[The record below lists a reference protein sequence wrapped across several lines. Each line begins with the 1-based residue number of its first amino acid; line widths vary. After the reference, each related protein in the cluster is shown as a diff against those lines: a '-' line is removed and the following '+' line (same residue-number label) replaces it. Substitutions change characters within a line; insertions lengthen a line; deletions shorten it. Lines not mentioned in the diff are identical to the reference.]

1 MKKTFLSGVLSLLQ
15 LMIFTTVANAAVT
28 ITSQGGWFES
38 AYVEFT
44 PDGSSYY
51 NVYYST
57 SASGP
62 WTKIDDQLVRKYS
75 DHGRADVIG
84 ISAGT
89 YYIKV
94 ASVNSNGTETSN
106 TISNALTVKAH
117 DRGGFAHFNW
127 SKGVGAYKNDGTLKS
142 GAIVKYICS
151 ANAKTI
157 TMDVASASNKTT
169 SYTGFQTILDA
180 LAKAYSK
187 GWSTTPVAFRVLG
200 TLKNSDIDKFSS
212 SAEGIQIKGASAY
225 SDLPITIEGVGN
237 DAVIH
242 GFGFLIRNSTDVEL
256 RNFAIMDCLDD
267 CVSMD
272 TSNSHIWVHNLDFF
286 YGQAGSDS
294 DQKKGDGTVDLK
306 GDSQYITISYNR
318 FWDSGKSS
326 LCGMKS
332 ESGPNY
338 ITYHHNWFDHSDSRH
353 PRIRTMSV
361 HVYNNYFDGNAKYGV
376 GTTMGSSCFVES
388 NYFRGCKYP
397 MMRSLNG
404 SDAKGDGTFSGEST
418 GYIKAYG
425 NYITGATGFIASAS
439 ASGAS
444 ESGAISEVSSS
455 SYDAVVVTSKST
467 KLSDGYDNFDTNSSL
482 MYSYTAESASTV
494 PTTLASNYGAGRL
507 QHGTYTYDLS
517 GTDASY
523 SVITALKSAVEGYC
537 SGSYYTPITSN
548 SFYKSGALGSDTDGG
563 EEGGDDP
570 VSVVLTLSDLQVGG
584 ETITGFSSSKTSY
597 SYTCA
602 VGTTSYPAVTY
613 TLTDSN
619 ASASASSTAW
629 NNGGTYTISVT
640 DGSTTKNY
648 TIKFTVGSSGS
659 SDDDDN
665 IDSSSGYELYF
676 TGSAFSN
683 TSNYTVTGTNKYT
696 TGQGTVTVNG
706 TTYTTAL
713 KMESATGFTINVDKE
728 RQFYFAFS
736 SNGGNIKID
745 GTKVAASS
753 TSNVLVTTLTAG
765 THTITKADVN
775 YLFYVNAYAVD
786 GDTEEE
792 ATTFTVSSSAQPTA
806 GGIVALQLE
815 GGTAISSGTSVES
828 GTKVIATAT
837 ANSGY
842 KFSMWDDESTSTTN
856 TRTITENT
864 EFIATFVAKSS
875 DTSLSDLK
883 VDGTTITGFASGTTA
898 YSVILANGITTVP
911 TVTATCT
918 DSNASAIVT
927 AATSLP
933 GSTTVTVTAEN
944 GSTQIYTINFSV
956 QAVSGETETLYSW
969 NGNSSTT
976 TANEAGGTATATT
989 TYNTSNPPAA
999 YMIVGVSNKGNYVMK
1014 VGASSEG
1021 NYITITL
1028 NTSLTGGETIT
1039 LGNYIST
1046 SSTGKSGQL
1055 NISFQDANG
1064 TEVGSATG
1072 TLISTASSTSVTNN
1086 ITANATPTDEAITVP
1101 TLSGAASKIVLTRV
1115 SGISGATTLYV
1126 SKFVITRV
1134 NDGTTQTHIVTVDVS
1149 DDGYGTATAT
1159 SNDVEVTSVDEGTSV
1174 TFSATPNSG
1183 YKFSSWTDNNNSDA
1197 VVSTSNPLIVE
1208 IAANT
1213 SYKANF
1219 TAQSTVATISNL
1231 TVGGTAISEYDSN
1244 PTVSGNTTTYSVT
1257 LPVGTTNMP
1266 AITYTLDDAASSAE
1280 VSYASDFA
1288 TDNTTTITVTAENGA
1303 TQVYQIVFTVASST
1317 CLDVTET
1324 YVFSTL
1330 NATDIAA
1337 NSWITPTGITTYDTR
1352 TISSYINP
1360 ATNASSTDV
1369 AVDAAQV
1376 KSTQTLAFRV
1386 KGANAVAVYAYHR
1399 NSTDTRNIVITDGTA
1414 NETFAVGPGTTAAY
1428 STLNIADPTVESTIT
1443 VRSDE
1448 TKGVYVYAVK
1458 FIVNEAEA
1466 TSFTLPDKTAYTTT
1480 EDHIYPDGITY
1491 TRSFTTATANN
1502 WNALYV
1508 PFSINVE
1515 NYTSDFEIFEIL
1527 NVTPMFDTNN
1537 NGVLDDGDKL
1547 YMVVSQVTLGNTL
1560 PNMPYFIRPKTATS
1574 YTISAV
1580 DGKLYAAAENSITC
1594 ASTKRAYKIKGNNT
1608 PVALT
1613 ANDGKYYIGT
1623 SGFSH
1628 VTSGSSTLPANRWY
1642 MTIEE
1647 RDNGYGTGSAQSDI
1661 QSIEI
1666 AVVGED
1672 IDEAT
1677 AVNLME
1683 STKKGMTADYIYKL
1697 NGVKTKETDIPTGA
1711 YIKNGKTTIK

>member
-1 MKKTFLSGVLSLLQ
+1 MKRFLFSGLLSMLLM
-15 LMIFTTVANAAVT
+15 LVGVAAQAAVT
-28 ITSQGGWFES
+28 ITASGGWFES

-57 SASGP
+57 SASGS

-75 DHGRADVIG
+75 SSKGRADVIG
-84 ISAGT
+84 IAAGT

-106 TISNALTVKAH
+106 TVSGALTVKAH

-127 SKGVGAYKNDGTLKS
+127 SKGVGAYTNTGVLKS

-157 TMDVASASNKTT
+157 TMDVASSSSKTT
-169 SYTGFQTILDA
+169 TYTGFQTILDA

-187 GWSTTPVAFRVLG
+187 GWTTTPVAFRVLG
-200 TLKNSDIDKFSS
+200 TLKYSDMDAFSS
-212 SAEGIQIKGASAY
+212 SAEGIQVKGASAY

-332 ESGPNY
+332 ETGPNY

-404 SDAKGDGTFSGEST
+404 SDAKGAGTFSGEAT
-418 GYIKAYG
+418 GYIKSYG
-425 NYITGATGFIASAS
+425 NYITGATGFISSAS

-444 ESGAISEVSSS
+444 EASAITETSSS

-482 MYSYTAESASTV
+482 MYSYTAESASSV
-494 PTTLASNYGAGRL
+494 PTTLAGNYGAGRL
-507 QHGTYTYDLS
+507 QHGSYTYDLS

-523 SVITALKSAVEGYC
+523 AVITSLKSAVEGYC
-537 SGSYYTPITSN
+537 SGSYYTPITS
-548 SFYKSGALGSDTDGG
+548 SSYFKSGALGSDTDGG
-563 EEGGDDP
+563 DDSGDNP
-570 VSVVLTLSDLQVGG
+570 ATVVLTLSDLQVGG

-602 VGTTSYPAVTY
+602 SGTTSYPAVTY

-640 DGSTTKNY
+640 DGSTTKTY
-648 TIKFTVGSSGS
+648 TITFTVGSSGS
-659 SDDDDN
+659 SDNDDN

-676 TGSAFSN
+676 TGSTFSN

-713 KMESATGFTINVDKE
+713 KMESATGFSINVDKE

-753 TSNVLVTTLTAG
+753 TSNILVTTLTAG

-775 YLFYVNAYAVD
+775 YLFYVNAYAAD
-786 GDTEEE
+786 DDAEEE
-792 ATTFTVSSSAQPTA
+792 PTTFTVTSSANPSA
-806 GGIVALQLE
+806 GGTVVLKLS
-815 GGTAISSGTSVES
+815 GNTTISSGTSVES
-828 GTKVIATAT
+828 GTQVTATAT
-837 ANSGY
+837 PNSGY
-842 KFSMWDDESTSTTN
+842 KFSMWDDESTSATN
-856 TRTITENT
+856 TRTITEDT
-864 EFIATFVAKSS
+864 EFTANFVAQNG
-875 DTSLSDLK
+875 DATLSDLK
-883 VDGTTITGFASGTTA
+883 VDGSTITGFASGTTS
-898 YSVILANGITTVP
+898 YSVVLANGTTTVP

-918 DSNASAIVT
+918 ESTSTAVVT
-927 AATSLP
+927 AAASLP

-944 GSTQIYTINFSV
+944 GSTQTYTVNFSV
-956 QAVSGETETLYSW
+956 QAASGETETLYTW
-969 NGNSSTT
+969 NGNGSTS
-976 TANEAGGTATATT
+976 TANEAGGSATATT
-989 TYNTSNPPAA
+989 TYNSSDVA
-999 YMIVGVSNKGNYVMK
+999 YMIAGTANKGNYVMK
-1014 VGASSEG
+1014 VGSSAEG
-1021 NYITITL
+1021 NYITIAL
-1028 NTSLTGGETIT
+1028 NTSLAGGETIT
-1039 LGNYIST
+1039 LGNYISA
-1046 SSTGKSGQL
+1046 SGTGKSGQL
-1055 NISFQDANG
+1055 NISFQDADGN
-1064 TEVGSATG
+1064 EVGSEMG
-1072 TLISTASSTSVTNN
+1072 SLISTASSIDVANNLTSNG
-1086 ITANATPTDEAITVP
+1086 TPTDEEITVP
-1101 TLSGAASKIVLTRV
+1101 TLSSAASKIVLTRV
-1115 SGISGATTLYV
+1115 TGLSGATTLYV

-1134 NDGTTQTHIVTVDVS
+1134 NDGSTQSHTVTVAAN
-1149 DDGYGTATAT
+1149 DDGYGTATVT
-1159 SNDVEVTSVDEGTSV
+1159 SNDVAVTSVDEGTAV
-1174 TFSATPNSG
+1174 TFTATPNSG
-1183 YKFSSWTDNNNSDA
+1183 YKFVNWTDNNNSDA
-1197 VVSTSNPLIVE
+1197 VVSTSNPLTMS

-1219 TAQSTVATISNL
+1219 TAQSSVATISNL
-1231 TVGGTAISEYDSN
+1231 TVGGTAISSYDAS
-1244 PTVSGNTTTYSVT
+1244 PVLSGNTTTYSVT
-1257 LPVGTTNMP
+1257 LPVGTANMP
-1266 AITYTLDDAASSAE
+1266 AIAYDLDDAASTAE
-1280 VSYASDFA
+1280 IEYASDFT
-1288 TDNTTTITVTAENGA
+1288 TDNTTTITVTAENGS
-1303 TQVYQIVFTVASST
+1303 QKIYKIVFAVESST
-1317 CLDVTET
+1317 CLTVTET
-1324 YVFSTL
+1324 QVFSTL
-1330 NATDIAA
+1330 NQTDIAA

-1352 TISSYINP
+1352 IISSYINP
-1360 ATNASSTDV
+1360 STNATSSNV

-1414 NETFAVGPGTTAAY
+1414 SETFAVGPSTTAAY
-1428 STLNIADPTVESTIT
+1428 STLTITDPTAESTIT
-1443 VRSDE
+1443 VSSDE

-1466 TSFTLPDKTAYTTT
+1466 TSLTLTDGEEYTAAEDKTY
-1480 EDHIYPDGITY
+1480 DDGVTY
-1491 TRSFTTATANN
+1491 TRTFSSSLVNKWTS
-1502 WNALYV
+1502 LYV
-1508 PFSINVE
+1508 PFAINVAD
-1515 NYTSDFEIFEIL
+1515 YTGVFDIAEIFA
-1527 NVTPMFDTNN
+1527 VCPVSDTN
-1537 NGVLDDGDKL
+1537 GDGEITADDDPYL
-1547 YMVVSQVTLGNTL
+1547 VVYKKTSGNTL
-1560 PNMPYFIRPKTATS
+1560 PNKPYLIRVK
-1574 YTISAV
+1574 SAGAQEF
-1580 DGKLYAAAENSITC
+1580 DAASGKVYAAANGTVAC
-1594 ASTKRAYKIKGNNT
+1594 ATTAKRYTFTGIYSS
-1608 PVALT
+1608 VT
-1613 ANDGKYYIGT
+1613 ANADNDYWYM
-1623 SGFSH
+1623 SGGGLSH
-1628 VTSGSSTLPANRWY
+1628 KTSGSANVGAYRWY
-1642 MTIEE
+1642 MSASDDSSYGSGNAQNSMTI
-1647 RDNGYGTGSAQSDI
+1647 GIYVI
-1661 QSIEI
+1661 
-1666 AVVGED
+1666 GED

-1677 AVNLME
+1677 AINAVEQVKPVDSDAIYNLGGVRVNAN
-1683 STKKGMTADYIYKL
+1683 TQGVRIKGDNKMI
-1697 NGVKTKETDIPTGA
+1697 VK
-1711 YIKNGKTTIK
+1711 

>member
-1 MKKTFLSGVLSLLQ
+1 MKRFFLSGVLSLL
-15 LMIFTTVANAAVT
+15 LMLIATVANAAVT
-28 ITSQGGWFES
+28 ITSSGGWFES
-38 AYVEFT
+38 AYVEFET
-44 PDGSSYY
+44 DASASYY

-89 YYIKV
+89 YYVKV

-106 TISNALTVKAH
+106 KVSGALTVKAH

-142 GAIVKYICS
+142 GAIVKYVCS
-151 ANAKTI
+151 ANAKTM
-157 TMDVASASNKTT
+157 TMEVASASNKTT
-169 SYTGFQTILDA
+169 TYTGFQTILDA

-187 GWSTTPVAFRVLG
+187 GWSSTPVAFRVLG
-200 TLKNSDIDKFSS
+200 TLKNADMDKFSS
-212 SAEGIQIKGASAY
+212 SAEGIQVKGASAY

-242 GFGFLIRNSTDVEL
+242 GFGFLIRNTTDVEL

-332 ESGPNY
+332 ETGPNY

-404 SDAKGDGTFSGEST
+404 SDAKGDGTFSGEAT
-418 GYIKAYG
+418 GYVKAYG
-425 NYITGATGFIASAS
+425 NYITGATGFISSAS

-444 ESGAISEVSSS
+444 EASAITETSSS

-482 MYSYTAESASTV
+482 MYSYTADAASTV
-494 PTTLASNYGAGRL
+494 PTTLAGNYGAGRL
-507 QHGTYTYDLS
+507 QHGSYTYDLS

-523 SVITALKSAVEGYC
+523 AVITALKSAVEGYC
-537 SGSYYTPITSN
+537 SGSYYTPITS
-548 SFYKSGALGSDTDGG
+548 SSYFKSGALGSDTDGG
-563 EEGGDDP
+563 DDSGDDP
-570 VSVVLTLSDLQVGG
+570 STVVLTLSDLQVGG

-597 SYTCA
+597 SYTCTS
-602 VGTTSYPAVTY
+602 GTTSYPAVTY

-640 DGSTTKNY
+640 DGSTTKTY
-648 TIKFTVGSSGS
+648 TITFTVGSSGS
-659 SDDDDN
+659 SDDDEN

-676 TGSAFSN
+676 TGSTFSN

-713 KMESATGFTINVDKE
+713 KMESATGFSINVDKE

-753 TSNVLVTTLTAG
+753 TSNILVTTLTAG

-775 YLFYVNAYAVD
+775 YLFYVNAYAAD
-786 GDTEEE
+786 DDSEEE
-792 ATTFTVSSSAQPTA
+792 ATTFTVTSSANPTA
-806 GGIVALQLE
+806 GGSVTLALS
-815 GGTAISSGTSVES
+815 GNTVISSGTSVES
-828 GTKVIATAT
+828 GTQVTATAT
-837 ANSGY
+837 PNSGY

-864 EFIATFVAKSS
+864 EFIATFVAQNS
-875 DTSLSDLK
+875 DASLSDLK
-883 VDGTTITGFASGTTA
+883 VDGTTITGFASGTTN
-898 YSVILANGITTVP
+898 YSVVLASGTTDVP
-911 TVTATCT
+911 AVTATCT
-918 DSNASAIVT
+918 ASTSNAVVT
-927 AATSLP
+927 ATAALP
-933 GSTTVTVTAEN
+933 GATTVVVTAEN
-944 GSTQIYTINFSV
+944 GSQQTYTINFTVAS
-956 QAVSGETETLYSW
+956 SGSGSSTTLYSW
-969 NGNSSTT
+969 NGNGSTT
-976 TANEAGGTATATT
+976 TANETGGTAVAT
-989 TYNTSNPPAA
+989 NDDPSKS
-999 YMIVGVSNKGNYVMK
+999 YMEVGKSQKGNYTLK
-1014 VGASSEG
+1014 IGSSASG
-1021 NYITITL
+1021 YDITITL
-1028 NTSLTGGETIT
+1028 DNALSGGETLTI
-1039 LGNYIST
+1039 GNFISVDA
-1046 SSTGKSGQL
+1046 TGKSGQL
-1055 NISFQDANG
+1055 KISYQNASG
-1064 TEVGSATG
+1064 TEVGSQTG
-1072 TLISTASSTSVTNN
+1072 TLISTASNVDVQNN
-1086 ITANATPTDEAITVP
+1086 LSSNGTPVDETLTVP
-1101 TLSGAASKIVLTRV
+1101 TLSENATKIVLTRN
-1115 SGISGATTLYV
+1115 SGLTGATSLYV
-1126 SKFVITRV
+1126 SKFIITTTGSSTPTYTV
-1134 NDGTTQTHIVTVDVS
+1134 AATNDGNGS
-1149 DDGYGTATAT
+1149 ATAT
-1159 SNDVEVTSVDEGTSV
+1159 VDNEAVTSVEEGTSV
-1174 TFSATPNSG
+1174 TFTATPNSG
-1183 YKFSSWTDNNNSDA
+1183 YKFVNWTDNNNSDA
-1197 VVSTSNPLIVE
+1197 EVSTASTFAMS
-1208 IAANT
+1208 IATNT

-1219 TAQSTVATISNL
+1219 TAQSSVATISDL
-1231 TVGGTAISEYDSN
+1231 AVGGIAISEYDSN
-1244 PTVSGNTTTYSVT
+1244 PTISGNTTTYSVT

-1280 VSYASDFA
+1280 VSYASDF
-1288 TDNTTTITVTAENGA
+1288 TTNNTTTITVTAENGS

-1317 CLDVTET
+1317 RLDVTET

-1360 ATNASSTDV
+1360 STNATSADV

-1386 KGANAVAVYAYHR
+1386 QGANAVAVYAYHR
-1399 NSTDTRNIVITDGTA
+1399 NTTDTRNIVITDGTA
-1414 NETFAVGPGTTAAY
+1414 SETFAVGPNTTAAY
-1428 STLNIADPTVESTIT
+1428 STLSITDPTVESTIT

-1466 TSFTLPDKTAYTTT
+1466 TSVTFADGTAYTAE
-1480 EDHIYPDGITY
+1480 EDKTYEDGVTY
-1491 TRSFTTATANN
+1491 TRTFGTAEG

-1508 PFSINVE
+1508 PFAINVE
-1515 NYTSDFEIFEIL
+1515 DYTSDVEIFEIL

-1537 NGVLDDGDKL
+1537 NGMIDDNDRL
-1547 YMVVSQVTLGNTL
+1547 YMVVSQVTTGNTL
-1560 PNMPYFIRPKTATS
+1560 PNMPYFIRPKAATS
-1574 YTISAV
+1574 YSINAV
-1580 DGKLYAAAENSITC
+1580 DGAMYAAAENIITC
-1594 ASTKRAYKIKGNNT
+1594 ASTKRAYKIQGVNAPVSLT
-1608 PVALT
+1608 P
-1613 ANDGKYYIGT
+1613 NDGKYYVTASGKFQQRTT
-1623 SGFSH
+1623 SA
-1628 VTSGSSTLPANRWY
+1628 STLSANRWY
-1642 MTIEE
+1642 MTIED
-1647 RDNGYGTGSAQSDI
+1647 RSDGYNTGSSQSDI

-1677 AVNLME
+1677 AVKLME
-1683 STKKGMTADYIYKL
+1683 STKKSVNGEDVYKL
-1697 NGVKTKETDIPTGA
+1697 NGIKLNEADVQEGI
-1711 YIKNGKTTIK
+1711 YIKNGTTTIK

>member
-1 MKKTFLSGVLSLLQ
+1 MKRFCLSGVILFLLI
-15 LMIFTTVANAAVT
+15 MMSTFAHAAVT
-28 ITSQGGWFES
+28 ITSSGGWFES
-38 AYVEFT
+38 AYIEFT

-57 SASGP
+57 NQSS

-75 DHGRADVIG
+75 SSKGRADILG
-84 ISAGT
+84 LSAGT

-94 ASVNSNGTETSN
+94 ASVSSNGTETSN
-106 TISNALTVKAH
+106 TVSGALTVKAH

-142 GAIVKYICS
+142 GAVVKYVCS
-151 ANAKTI
+151 ANAKTM

-169 SYTGFQTILDA
+169 TYTGFQTILDA

-187 GWSTTPVAFRVLG
+187 GWSTTPVTFRVLG
-200 TLKNSDIDKFSS
+200 TLKYSDMDKFSS
-212 SAEGIQIKGASAY
+212 SSEGIQIKGASEY
-225 SDLPITIEGVGN
+225 SDLPITVEGVGN

-332 ESGPNY
+332 ETGPNY

-388 NYFRGCKYP
+388 NYFRNCKYP

-404 SDAKGDGTFSGEST
+404 SDAKGDGTFSGEAT
-418 GYIKAYG
+418 GYVKAYG
-425 NYITGATGFIASAS
+425 NYITGATGFISSAS

-444 ESGAISEVSSS
+444 EASAITETSSS
-455 SYDAVVVTSKST
+455 SYDAVVVTTKST
-467 KLSDGYDNFDTNSSL
+467 TLSDGYDNFDTNSSL
-482 MYSYTAESASTV
+482 MYSYTADAASTV
-494 PTTLASNYGAGRL
+494 PTTLAGDYGAGRL
-507 QHGTYTYDLS
+507 QHGSYTYDLS

-523 SVITALKSAVEGYC
+523 AVITALKSAVEGYC
-537 SGSYYTPITSN
+537 SGSYYTPITS
-548 SFYKSGALGSDTDGG
+548 SSYFKSGALGSDTDGG
-563 EEGGDDP
+563 DDSGDDP
-570 VSVVLTLSDLQVGG
+570 TTVVLTLSDLQVGG

-602 VGTTSYPAVTY
+602 SGTTAYPTVTY

-629 NNGGTYTISVT
+629 NNGGTYTINVT
-640 DGSTTKNY
+640 DGTTTKTY
-648 TIKFTVGSSGS
+648 TITFTVGSSGS
-659 SDDDDN
+659 SDDDEN

-683 TSNYTVTGTNKYT
+683 TSNYTETGTNKYT

-713 KMESATGFTINVDKE
+713 KMESATGFSITVDKE

-753 TSNVLVTTLTAG
+753 TSNILVTTLTAG

-775 YLFYVNAYAVD
+775 YLFYVNAYAAD
-786 GDTEEE
+786 DDSEEE
-792 ATTFTVSSSAQPTA
+792 ATTFTVTSSANPTA
-806 GGIVALQLE
+806 GGTVALQLE

-828 GTKVIATAT
+828 GTTVIATAT
-837 ANSGY
+837 PNSGY
-842 KFSMWDDESTSTTN
+842 KFSMWDDESTSLTN

-864 EFIATFVAKSS
+864 EFIANFVAKNN
-875 DTSLSDLK
+875 DATLSDLK
-883 VDGTTITGFASGTTA
+883 VNGTTITGFASGTTT
-898 YSVILANGITTVP
+898 YSVVLPNGTTTVP

-918 DSNASAIVT
+918 DSNAGAVVT
-927 AATSLP
+927 AAVSLP
-933 GSTTVTVTAEN
+933 GSTTVVVTAED
-944 GSTQIYTINFSV
+944 GSQQTYTIHFTV
-956 QAVSGETETLYSW
+956 QAASGETETLYTW
-969 NGNSSTT
+969 NGNGSTS

-989 TYNTSNPPAA
+989 TYNTSNPPVA
-999 YMIVGVSNKGNYVMK
+999 YMIAGTSNKGNYVMK
-1014 VGASSEG
+1014 VGSSASG
-1021 NYITITL
+1021 NYITIAL

-1039 LGNYIST
+1039 LGNYISAT
-1046 SSTGKSGQL
+1046 STDKSGQL

-1064 TEVGSATG
+1064 TEVGTATG

-1086 ITANATPTDEAITVP
+1086 LTTNGTPTDETITVP
-1101 TLSGAASKIVLTRV
+1101 TLSSAATKIVLTRV
-1115 SGISGATTLYV
+1115 SGLTGATTLYV

-1134 NDGTTQTHIVTVDVS
+1134 NDGTTQSHLVTVDVS
-1149 DDGYGTATAT
+1149 NDGYGTATVK
-1159 SNDVEVTSVDEGTSV
+1159 SGDDEVTSVEEGTSV
-1174 TFSATPNSG
+1174 TFTATPNSG
-1183 YKFSSWTDNNNSDA
+1183 YKFVNWTDNNNSDA
-1197 VVSTSNPLIVE
+1197 VVSTSNPLSMS

-1219 TAQSTVATISNL
+1219 EAQSSVATISGL

-1244 PTVSGNTTTYSVT
+1244 PTVSGNTTTYSVA

-1266 AITYTLDDAASSAE
+1266 AITYTLDDDASSAE
-1280 VSYASDFA
+1280 VTYASDF
-1288 TDNTTTITVTAENGA
+1288 TTNNVTTITVTAENGSQKIYA
-1303 TQVYQIVFTVASST
+1303 IVFTVESST
-1317 CLDVTET
+1317 CLTVTET
-1324 YVFSTL
+1324 TVFSTL

-1337 NSWITPTGITTYDTR
+1337 NSWITPTGITTYDVR

-1360 ATNASSTDV
+1360 STNASSTDV

-1399 NSTDTRNIVITDGTA
+1399 NAAETRNVVITDGT
-1414 NETFAVGPGTTAAY
+1414 NSETFAVGPNTTANY
-1428 STLNIADPTVESTIT
+1428 STLTITDPTVESTIT
-1443 VRSDE
+1443 VSTDE

-1458 FIVNEAEA
+1458 FIVNEPEA
-1466 TSFTLPDKTAYTTT
+1466 TSFALPDNTEYTAT
-1480 EDHIYPDGITY
+1480 EEHTYPDGVTY
-1491 TRSFTTATANN
+1491 TRTFSSATANN
-1502 WNALYV
+1502 WNAFYV
-1508 PFSINVE
+1508 PFAVHVDD
-1515 NYTSDFEIFEIL
+1515 YTSDFGMYEIL
-1527 NVTPMFDTNN
+1527 TIAPIEDTNG
-1537 NGVLDDGDKL
+1537 NGILDDGDKL
-1547 YMVVSQVTLGNTL
+1547 YIVVSPLTSGNTQ
-1560 PNMPYFIRPKTATS
+1560 PNMPYFIRPKSATS
-1574 YTISAV
+1574 YSISAV
-1580 DGKLYAAAENSITC
+1580 DGKMYAAVSNSVTC
-1594 ASTKRAYKIKGNNT
+1594 ATTKKSYKITGSHT
-1608 PVALT
+1608 RTALT
-1613 ANDGKYYIGT
+1613 ANDGKYYVGT
-1623 SGFSH
+1623 NGLSH
-1628 VTSGSSTLPANRWY
+1628 LTSGSATLQANRWY
-1642 MTIEE
+1642 MTIED
-1647 RDNGYGTGSAQSDI
+1647 RNDGYSTGSAQSDI
-1661 QSIEI
+1661 QDIGI
-1666 AVVGED
+1666 AVVGEN
-1672 IDEAT
+1672 IDHAT
-1677 AVNLME
+1677 AIELIN
-1683 STKKGMTADYIYKL
+1683 STQRTISNEDIYEL
-1697 NGVKTKETDIPTGA
+1697 NGVKLSETKPVDGV
-1711 YIKNGKTTIK
+1711 YIKNGKVTIK